1 MEVDCPNEVI
11 PTEFA
16 HRSFLDYVPSRYGS
30 SDSITAATNC
40 LLAQA
45 KVALSPQ
52 LEEECHDITLRLY
65 AKALSTLQTAISD
78 EEDCLDTDVLCAI
91 QLLSLHEVTNL
102 PLSLRSMLTWP
113 SYSMQRATRRG
124 HTTLMAA

>member
-1 MEVDCPNEVI
+1 MEHDFYSKVI

-16 HRSFLDYVPSRYGS
+16 PRSFLDYVPSRYGS
-30 SDSITAATNC
+30 SDCITAATNC

-78 EEDCLDTDVLCAI
+78 EGHCLDTDVLCAI
-91 QLLSLHEVTNL
+91 QLLSLHEVTNSS
-102 PLSLRSMLTWP
+102 LSLRSLLTWP
-113 SYSMQRATRRG
+113 SYSMRHATRHG
-124 HTTLMAA
+124 HTTSMVA